1 VTVNQNIRIA
11 NESFEKVEKFKYLG
25 TTPTNQNDIRDEI
38 KSRLNSGN
46 ACYYSVQNLLS
57 SRLISK
63 NLKIKI
69 YKTVILKIVLYG
81 CETWS
86 LTLGEE
92 HRLRVFENRVLRK
105 IFGHKREEDGSWRKL
120 YNDELHDL
128 YSSPNIVRVIKSRRM
143 KWAGHVAR
151 MGEGR
156 GAYRVL
162 VGRPEGKRPLG
173 RPRRRW
179 EDNIKMYLGEMGID
193 GANWIRLAQDRVQWR
208 AFVNTVM
215 NLRVP

>member
-1 VTVNQNIRIA
+1 L
-11 NESFEKVEKFKYLG
+11 F
-25 TTPTNQNDIRDEI
+25 
-38 KSRLNSGN
+38 
-46 ACYYSVQNLLS
+46 

-69 YKTVILKIVLYG
+69 YKTVILTVVLYG

-92 HRLRVFENRVLRK
+92 HRLRVFQNRMLRK
-105 IFGHKREEDGSWRKL
+105 IFGPKREEDGSWRKL
-120 YNDELHDL
+120 HNDELHDM
-128 YSSPNIVRVIKSRRM
+128 YSSLNIVRVIKSRRM
-143 KWAGHVAR
+143 RWAGHVAR
-151 MGEGR
+151 MGKGR
-156 GAYRVL
+156 DAYRVL

-179 EDNIKMYLGEMGID
+179 EDNIKMDLREIGID
-193 GANWIRLAQDRVQWR
+193 GANWIQLAQDRVRWR
-208 AFVNTVM
+208 TFVNTVM